1 MSASNLTEEDLAK
14 LQTTVA
20 EHQQLRENLV
30 KANAVIKTYFKS
42 VEKWQNDVKQS
53 KEADRQSLTL
63 ALANNQRLQQDLQRV
78 QRELE
83 EEVARKGPNSNNT
96 LVPTEDMVP
105 RQTYK
110 QVERQCSQ
118 LLAENL
124 QFKDMEQQ
132 YQDEINCLKVSNCNS
147 ITRSKKLI
155 DSFPFRSKMTRL
167 ILFSINCILY
177 SR

>member
-1 MSASNLTEEDLAK
+1 M
-14 LQTTVA
+14 
-20 EHQQLRENLV
+20 
-30 KANAVIKTYFKS
+30 IKTYFKS

-83 EEVARKGPNSNNT
+83 EEVARKGQNSNNT

-132 YQDEINCLKVSNCNS
+132 YRDEINCLKVS
-147 ITRSKKLI
+147 
-155 DSFPFRSKMTRL
+155 M
-167 ILFSINCILY
+167 
-177 SR
+177 